1 MLLTFMY
8 HRVTNSNFPNAEHN
22 FRKHLCY
29 LANHYPIVTPD
40 EPLKKGQ
47 LSVCLTFDDAY
58 FDFYHT
64 VYPLLKEL
72 NIKAQLSVPTKFILN
87 STDLDAQL
95 RLNVSYDQV
104 MEGEV
109 YKDKV
114 PFCTWLELKE
124 MVASGHVNVA
134 SHSHN
139 HVDLTQNAHSLDEEL
154 IRSKRILE
162 TKLGTKVQT
171 FVYPFGNLNREI
183 HRKVLKHYTIVMR
196 IGSALNFNWH
206 NAQNI
211 TYRIDAEQFWPNHTL
226 WNNKHYGKY
235 ILKLM
240 SNIVRRK

>member
-1 MLLTFMY
+1 MY
-8 HRVTNSNFPNAEHN
+8 HRVTNSHFQNAEHN
-22 FRKHLCY
+22 FRKHLY
-29 LANHYPIVTPD
+29 FLANNYPIVIPD

-72 NIKAQLSVPTKFILN
+72 NIKALLAVPTKFILS
-87 STDLDAQL
+87 STQLDPQL
-95 RLNVSYDQV
+95 RLNVPYDQV

-124 MVASGHVNVA
+124 MVASGHVRVA

-139 HVDLTQNAHSLDEEL
+139 HVDLTQNAHVLDEEL
-154 IRSKRILE
+154 IKSKRILE
-162 TKLGTKVQT
+162 TKLRTKVQT
-171 FVYPFGNLNREI
+171 FVYPFGKLNREI
-183 HRKVLKHYTIVMR
+183 HRKVLKNYTIAMR

-211 TYRIDAEQFWPNHTL
+211 TYRIDAEHFWPDHKL
-226 WNNKHYGKY
+226 WNRKHYGKY

-240 SNIVRRK
+240 SNVVRRK